1 MAAGG
6 RNYSGRV
13 KMLGGQDLINK
24 YAMDQEFESESAF
37 ARFLNDIEPTRS
49 VDGWRNAIHR
59 WKKAGGQITYTV
71 FNGQKKATVDKSHL
85 PPEIQEQYAIQPP
98 KGVKAYYDDEKDI
111 YLTFIQ
117 QANQII
123 EVDGETHRKMKKHYS
138 NEGGRLTVAEMSSE
152 YSFPMLWMQDY
163 IKAHNWRHPMSPYT
177 DEEMI
182 EKTEDELVVDYLELK
197 RNSAIKR
204 SKRAHYAA
212 MAKDAN
218 KWRNL
223 DEAFYNDFRSSLGKG
238 CLPRKS
244 APKIKMGTTD
254 PYAMVISP
262 TDLHYGSSCW
272 VDETGNKYD
281 TQEAK
286 NRLMERTENLIARMP
301 GRPDKIFLA
310 TGSDWF
316 HIDNEQGMTTSGTPQ
331 DMSASPTQIFMDGCE
346 LAREHI
352 ELLRMVSPV
361 EVIFMRGNHDRHLAL
376 ALMMYLKAIY
386 EDIKDVTIVVDPKLR
401 QYVTYGNTLFGFTH
415 GDGVKGMDLPSLM
428 AKEAWQDWGSCEN
441 KIWFHGHLHHQSVIE
456 KGGAMVIQLPSLAG
470 DDRWHYRKGYVLS
483 RPGICAHMIDEKVG
497 LTGNLFAPVVK
508 DE

>member
-13 KMLGGQDLINK
+13 KMLGGQDLITK
-24 YAMDQEFESESAF
+24 YATEQEFESESAF
-37 ARFLNDIEPTRS
+37 ARFLHEIEPTRS
-49 VDGWRNAIHR
+49 VDGWRTSIYR

-71 FNGQKKATVDKSHL
+71 FTGKKNYDTTTQIPDEMK
-85 PPEIQEQYAIQPP
+85 EQYAIEPP
-98 KGVKAYYDDEKDI
+98 KGMKTYYDEDKDI

-123 EVDGETHRKMKKHYS
+123 EVDGDTHRKMKKHYS
-138 NEGGRLTVAEMSSE
+138 NEGGRFTVAELAAE
-152 YSFPMLWMQDY
+152 YSYPMLWMQDY

-177 DEEMI
+177 DEEI
-182 EKTEDELVVDYLELK
+182 IDKSEDDLVVDYLELK
-197 RNSAIKR
+197 RNSALKR

-212 MAKDAN
+212 MAKDAH
-218 KWRNL
+218 KWRSL
-223 DEAFYNDFRSSLGKG
+223 DEAFYNDFKASLGKG

-244 APKIKMGTTD
+244 VPKIKMGTAD
-254 PYAMVISP
+254 PYAIVISP

-272 VDETGNKYD
+272 IDETGNKYD
-281 TQEAK
+281 TEEAK
-286 NRLMERTENLIARMP
+286 SRLINRTENLISRLP

-386 EDIKDVTIVVDPKLR
+386 EDIEDVTIVVDPKLR

-415 GDGVKGMDLPSLM
+415 GDGVKGADLPSLM
-428 AKEAWQDWGSCEN
+428 AKESWQNWGKCEN